1 MKTFKI
7 IDLCWQV
14 LALATAILIYAV
26 PNRVASDGLFVMYY
40 MVGGAQLISFLI
52 NLFFADKAWYHKKD
66 RIAYGKVI
74 IWTLLLA
81 LLFWFLLEVIPA
93 LTFIYFGASLFVT
106 PFFAIWYFSIGLT
119 EIRTMKNK
127 ELVHLK

>member
-7 IDLCWQV
+7 VDLWWQV
-14 LALATAILIYAV
+14 LALVAAILVYV
-26 PNRVASDGLFVMYY
+26 GPNKIASDGLFVMYF
-40 MVGGAQLISFLI
+40 MVGGAQLFSFLI
-52 NLFFADKAWYHKKD
+52 HLFFAEKAWYHKKD

-74 IWTLLLA
+74 IWTFLLGLLL
-81 LLFWFLLEVIPA
+81 WFLLEIIPA
-93 LTFIYFGASLFVT
+93 LTLIFFGASLFVT

-119 EIRTMKNK
+119 ELRTMRNK